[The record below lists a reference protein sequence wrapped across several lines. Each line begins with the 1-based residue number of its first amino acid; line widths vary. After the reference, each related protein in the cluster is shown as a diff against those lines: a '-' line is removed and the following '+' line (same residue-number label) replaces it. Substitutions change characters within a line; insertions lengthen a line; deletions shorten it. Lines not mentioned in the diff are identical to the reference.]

1 MEFWR
6 DTSYILSG
14 NSVSYLESICDRLRG
29 EYHCAINVSPIKVV
43 LLETIRKQTEAEGK
57 YIRQTGG
64 SGNYGHCKLRIDRPD
79 NDDDGGSPLV
89 EVELAASVNPVRTVD
104 RDCALTL
111 LLFNGR
117 RVEVD
122 EGFNDE
128 TLRRLVAVL
137 ERF

>member
-1 MEFWR
+1 MSGETGVVVHRRDRAEIARVASSYRASGLGRSEFCR
-6 DTSYILSG
+6 RHGMALSTL
-14 NSVSYLESICDRLRG
+14 NRHLQ
-29 EYHCAINVSPIKVV
+29 
-43 LLETIRKQTEAEGK
+43 KQFQEV
-57 YIRQTGG
+57 
-64 SGNYGHCKLRIDRPD
+64 DRPD
-79 NDDDGGSPLV
+79 NDDDGRSPLV